1 MSKPYAHFAHL
12 CAAAEQAG
20 LLSEWFAFLF
30 TPAELEA
37 IFARLTLTE
46 ALLSPQLTQREMAKE
61 LNISIAKITRGSNA
75 LKQISP
81 ELKTFLEQTITP
93 LNS

>member
-1 MSKPYAHFAHL
+1 MSNAYANFARL

-20 LLSEWFAFLF
+20 LLQEWFAFLF

-46 ALLSPQLTQREMAKE
+46 ALLDLKQTQREMSKTF
-61 LNISIAKITRGSNA
+61 NISIAKITRGSNA

-81 ELKTFLEQTITP
+81 ELKVFLDQYLGEMA
-93 LNS
+93 

>member
-1 MSKPYAHFAHL
+1 MSTRYSDFAKL
-12 CAAAEQAG
+12 CARAETQD
-20 LLSEWFAFLF
+20 LLEEWFAFLF

-37 IFARLTLTE
+37 LFKRLTLTG
-46 ALLSPQLTQREMAKE
+46 ALLEQKLTQRDIAKN

-81 ELKTFLEQTITP
+81 ELKMILQEYTKELK
-93 LNS
+93 